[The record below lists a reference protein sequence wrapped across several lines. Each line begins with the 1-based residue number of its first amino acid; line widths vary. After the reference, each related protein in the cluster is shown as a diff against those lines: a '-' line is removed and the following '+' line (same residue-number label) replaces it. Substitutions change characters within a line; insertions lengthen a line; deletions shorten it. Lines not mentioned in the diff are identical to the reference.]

1 MAARM
6 SESLSEPLPA
16 ASGTSVHRF
25 SGGALRLVGSAALPI
40 AIGAASGGYFPSSW
54 GWISLVALWA
64 VALAFLLDA
73 PRFAR
78 RDVLFLSFLALFVA
92 WVGLSAFW
100 SSATPAVRELERDLA
115 YLAVAFAALVLVRRT
130 NATLIL
136 GGLCSGIVLLCSY
149 SLATRLFPNRIG
161 TYDPVAVY
169 RLAAPVG
176 YWNTLGILAAIGIV
190 LAVGLLAR
198 VPSAVVRALACAS
211 VVVLAT
217 TLYFTYSRGALLA
230 LGVALVV
237 LLAFDVARLQAAVA
251 VLVAAPAAAT
261 AVLLA
266 SREHALTRQHA
277 AIGAAVSAGHRLAIT
292 LALLFVLGAALGFA
306 FHYGSARF
314 VAPQQLRNAC
324 VVALA
329 AGAVAVCLIG
339 VVTYGSPIHIASRA
353 WHSFTAPPPKTQA
366 NLNSRLF
373 NFSSNGRI
381 DLWRSS
387 WHDAKAHPFA
397 GTGAGSFEQR
407 WLRSR
412 PAALK
417 VRDGHSLYMEV
428 LGELGVIGLLLIVL
442 ALAVPL
448 AAAVRARRHPLVP
461 FALAAY
467 VALVVH
473 AGVDWDWEMPVLIV
487 PGLIIAASLLVWA
500 RREDA
505 APPSDRAR
513 AGLLGVVGLAMVFAL
528 ITLVGNMSLAQAL
541 TAAGNGNWTA
551 SARDARRAHTWA
563 PWSSEPYRL
572 LGEAQLGAGDTKAA
586 IASFNKALGKSPDDW
601 NVWFD
606 MARATTG
613 RPQQQALAH
622 AARLNPLSPEIAELR
637 REITAEKVIT
647 VVPNSPK

>member
-25 SGGALRLVGSAALPI
+25 SGGALPLVGSAALAI

-78 RDVLFLSFLALFVA
+78 RDVLLLSFFALFVA
-92 WVGLSAFW
+92 WVGLSALW
-100 SSATPAVRELERDLA
+100 SSATPALREFERGLA

-176 YWNTLGILAAIGIV
+176 YWNTLGILAAIGIL

-198 VPSAVVRALACAS
+198 LPSAVVRALAGAS
-211 VVVLAT
+211 VVVLST

-261 AVLLA
+261 GVLLA

-277 AIGAAVSAGHRLAIT
+277 AIGAAVSAGHRLAIA
-292 LALLFVLGAALGFA
+292 LALLFVLGAALGVA

-314 VAPQQLRNAC
+314 VVPQRLRSAFG
-324 VVALA
+324 VVLA

-353 WHSFTAPPPKTQA
+353 WHSFTAPPPKTQT

-387 WHDAKAHPFA
+387 WHDAKAHPLA

-407 WLRSR
+407 WLRNR

-448 AAAVRARRHPLVP
+448 GAAVRARRHPFVP

-467 VALVVH
+467 VALIVH

-505 APPSDRAR
+505 APLSYRAR
-513 AGLLGVVGLAMVFAL
+513 VVLLGVVGLAMVFAL
-528 ITLVGNMSLAQAL
+528 ITLVGNMSLSQASN
-541 TAAGNGNWTA
+541 AAGNGNWA
-551 SARDARRAHTWA
+551 KSAKDARRAHTWA

-572 LGEAQLGAGDTKAA
+572 LGEAELGQGDTKAA
-586 IASFNKALGKSPDDW
+586 IASFNQALGKSPGDW

-613 RPQQQALAH
+613 RPQQQALAR

-637 REITAEKVIT
+637 REIAAEKVIT
-647 VVPNSPK
+647 VVPG